1 MEDLLKQ
8 IINKLDNMEKDI
20 HEIKFDLKDVKQQVT
35 AINGQTTDLTKFRTE
50 TRTELTH
57 ISDKVDAVQID
68 VNNLTAK
75 VAYSDNK
82 ILEFSKYIK
91 NVK

>member
-35 AINGQTTDLTKFRTE
+35 AINGQTADLTEFRTE

-82 ILEFSKYIK
+82 FLEFSKYIK